1 MIDFFPFRNLIE
13 SFRENFSAMSLKRG
27 ENIQFSFLNHDA
39 SEARRFIAS
48 FVANSSNAIIKGENL
63 SICQFRE
70 ERQTLAWKFKFKN

>member
-39 SEARRFIAS
+39 SEARRYCIFCS
-48 FVANSSNAIIKGENL
+48 E
-63 SICQFRE
+63 
-70 ERQTLAWKFKFKN
+70 FKQRNHQR